1 MTESRTSAKTQVSAK
16 RPTNI
21 SLDRRLLEEAR
32 ALGINV
38 SQACEQGL
46 QQRISESKAD
56 RWLAESQQAIAS
68 SNAFVEERGLPLGSH
83 RQF

>member
-1 MTESRTSAKTQVSAK
+1 LQFVAPAK

-21 SLDRRLLEEAR
+21 SLDRRLVEEAR

-46 QQRISESKAD
+46 RQRIAESRAD
-56 RWLAESQQAIAS
+56 RWLAES
-68 SNAFVEERGLPLGSH
+68 
-83 RQF
+83 